1 MVLAVAFG
9 RREELVE
16 RDVDHDAGDGRKDVA
31 KHVIGEEGGQD
42 EVADESTDGFGQSG
56 EKGET
61 EGADAIAGGVEDGH
75 RHGDA
80 FGDIVDGDGHGD
92 GDGELGVF
100 EGGDEGDHSL
110 GEVVDGQ
117 HEGGD
122 QPGAQQAVVAEGL
135 GLMPHALL
143 GAHLLD
149 IVHFVRVFGL
159 RHEEVDDEDEEDAA
173 EEGQRGERAAH
184 LGAVEGGEGADGVGQ
199 EFDKGDVNHH
209 PG

>member
-1 MVLAVAFG
+1 M
-9 RREELVE
+9 
-16 RDVDHDAGDGRKDVA
+16 
-31 KHVIGEEGGQD
+31 
-42 EVADESTDGFGQSG
+42 
-56 EKGET
+56 
-61 EGADAIAGGVEDGH
+61 
-75 RHGDA
+75 
-80 FGDIVDGDGHGD
+80 DGDGHGD

-149 IVHFVRVFGL
+149 VVHFVRVFGL
-159 RHEEVDDEDEEDAA
+159 RYEEVDDEDEEDAA

-209 PG
+209 PSRETEGERKEGGVGAAGEERDGAADAGGESGEQGEQKGRCDGRHRRMGVY